1 MTLSTMAVFGLFM
14 LGAGGLVAMA
24 LWSFAA
30 TWRYPAALPDNFTL
44 STWDRQIS
52 AIAWPAEA
60 TLWIGGLSTLVAI
73 CLVVAWLE
81 CEDRHGFRLTRRALW
96 LIYIPLVVP
105 QISFLFSIQVLLIR
119 TGLDGTMFA
128 VVWAHLLFVLP
139 YVFLSLADP
148 WRALDTRYARSAA
161 ALGASPLRTLVAI
174 KLPMLLRPILI
185 ACAIGFSVSVA
196 QYLPT
201 LFAGNGRVATLTT
214 EAVTLASGADR
225 RIVGVYTF
233 VQSLLPFLGYALALS
248 IPILVFLRRRAL
260 LKPT

>member
-1 MTLSTMAVFGLFM
+1 LPSC
-14 LGAGGLVAMA
+14 
-24 LWSFAA
+24 WSSP
-30 TWRYPAALPDNFTL
+30 PAALPDAWTL
-44 STWDRQIS
+44 STWTNQLP
-52 AIAWPAEA
+52 ALGWPART
-60 TLWIGGLSTLVAI
+60 TLSLGLLSTLAAI
-73 CLVVAWLE
+73 ILVVAWLE
-81 CEDRHGFRLTRRALW
+81 SEDRFGIRMTRQALW

-119 TGLDGTMFA
+119 FGLDGTMIA
-128 VVWAHLLFVLP
+128 LVWSHLLFVLP

-148 WRALDTRYARSAA
+148 WRALDPRYRRSAA
-161 ALGASPLRTLVAI
+161 ALGASPMRTLFAV
-174 KLPMLLRPILI
+174 KLPVLLRPILI

-233 VQSLLPFLGYALALS
+233 MQSMLPFLGFVLALAV
-248 IPILVFLRRRAL
+248 PALVFWRRRAL
-260 LKPT
+260 SRAT